1 MKIVILDKN
10 VRRNIE
16 MFRQLVHRQG
26 QKKKELLQSIEKGY
40 KAYINRKTGEL
51 RFAELQKGQYPA
63 EEWEAIIIKLH
74 PDKEGAFEV
83 TGAHG
88 ENSFDLSH
96 FEAIARALLIHTFRT
111 LNELAYHP
119 RHARDAF
126 WIMRQIAAIDFVLS
140 DQEEGERN
148 LVHDAWY
155 NVDRLGAEKLLSGKQ
170 FGTYLFRK
178 DEFAK
183 DLEDSINEA
192 SASPVTCITLTY
204 TDKDQKICEK
214 TLVYKAGKWLFYDDD
229 PTLTGS
235 GYETVKEL
243 LDNKARMLQ
252 EPLYTPLD

>member
-26 QKKKELLQSIEKGY
+26 QKREQLLQSIEKGY
-40 KAYINRKTGEL
+40 KAYINCKTGEL

-63 EEWEAIIIKLH
+63 EEWKAIIIKLH
-74 PDKEGAFEV
+74 PNKEGAFEV
-83 TGAHG
+83 IGVDG
-88 ENSFDLSH
+88 ESSFDLSH
-96 FEAIARALLIHTFRT
+96 LNAIARALLIHTFRT

-119 RHARDAF
+119 RHVRDAF
-126 WIMRQIAAIDFVLS
+126 WIMRQIANIDFILS

-155 NVDRLGAEKLLSGKQ
+155 NVDRLEAEKLLSGKQ

-178 DEFAK
+178 DDFAK
-183 DLEDSINEA
+183 DLEDSINEE
-192 SASPVTCITLTY
+192 SSVPVTCITLTY
-204 TDKDQKICEK
+204 TDKDQKISEK
-214 TLVYKAGKWLFYDDD
+214 TLVYKDCKWLFYDDD
-229 PTLTGS
+229 PTLS
-235 GYETVKEL
+235 GPGFETVREL

-252 EPLYTPLD
+252 EPLYVE